1 MEIVHDSDDLGGELY
16 LDDPDAEEQPAE
28 LTYRRHGK
36 CLTVTHVEVDARYE
50 GKGYGKKL
58 VAELVKIARADKLEL
73 AATCPFAKHVF
84 ETNPDYRDVY
94 VG

>member
-1 MEIVHDSDDLGGELY
+1 MEILHDSDDIGGEFY

-36 CLTVTHVEVDARYE
+36 RITVTHVEVDSRYE
-50 GKGYGKKL
+50 GKGYGKQL
-58 VAELVKIARADKLEL
+58 VAEVVKYARAEKLEV

-84 ETNPDYRDVY
+84 SSVPEYSDVY
-94 VG
+94 VS